1 MIIEHLGKVPQIHP
15 SAYIAP
21 NATICGD
28 VTIGEGA
35 RVLFGAQIIAEGG
48 KIDIGKNCIILENAV
63 VRSKT
68 QHSTCIGPHT
78 LIGPNAHV
86 VGCTIEESVF
96 IATGAAIFHGAFL
109 GARSEVR
116 INGIVHLLTHLP
128 ADSLVPIGWVAV
140 GNPAQI
146 LPPDQHEK
154 IWAIQQPLNF
164 PKTVYG
170 VKRVPQGVSNMPE
183 ITERLS
189 NIYGSHKDDT
199 VLEKFLTS

>member
-15 SAYIAP
+15 TAYIAP

-28 VTIGEGA
+28 VTIGEET

-63 VRSKT
+63 VRSKE
-68 QHSTCIGPHT
+68 QHSAYIGPYT

-96 IATGAAIFHGAFL
+96 IATGVAIFHGAVL

-154 IWAIQQPLNF
+154 IWAIQQSLNF

-170 VKRVPQGVSNMPE
+170 VGRAPQGVSNMPE

-189 NIYGSHKDDT
+189 NIYGSHKNDT
-199 VLEKFLTS
+199 ILNLNNS